1 MIHRAAVMLN
11 AAFHSSLSAFY
22 IGAYA
27 TAAPPL
33 SRHKSSLHRTALRG
47 SPDFKSVWCG
57 ERRKMGQWSLT
68 LRQRLQAQ
76 CKYVPGRRF
85 ANLHFLFRCQYVTN
99 VNCFSGPCLL
109 EARLCQ
115 HCTQCILFWNMAVTS
130 TRQREKRA
138 QPSGKQGEISSS
150 EPNAGIFF
158 IPNLLSC
165 LLTDTLV
172 MHR

>member
-1 MIHRAAVMLN
+1 MLN
-11 AAFHSSLSAFY
+11 AAISFVTVRLY

-47 SPDFKSVWCG
+47 STEFKSVWCG

-76 CKYVPGRRF
+76 CKHVPGRRF

-130 TRQREKRA
+130 TRQREK
-138 QPSGKQGEISSS
+138 PPGKQGDISSS
-150 EPNAGIFF
+150 EPNAGIF
-158 IPNLLSC
+158 LSQIYSRVFS
-165 LLTDTLV
+165 LTPSLCIDKQAF
-172 MHR
+172 